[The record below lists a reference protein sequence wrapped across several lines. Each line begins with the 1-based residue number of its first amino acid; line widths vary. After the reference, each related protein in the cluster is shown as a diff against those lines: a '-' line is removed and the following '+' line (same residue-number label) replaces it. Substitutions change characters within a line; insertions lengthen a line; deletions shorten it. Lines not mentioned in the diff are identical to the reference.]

1 MGTLSRGNFL
11 RSLSVFRIA
20 GWPLWLEQNGR
31 GEQCGPG
38 EDMMGGS
45 GAIEHMQTMDHGQD
59 LCFLSE

>member
-38 EDMMGGS
+38 
-45 GAIEHMQTMDHGQD
+45 AIEHMQTMDHP
-59 LCFLSE
+59 

>member
-45 GAIEHMQTMDHGQD
+45 GAIEHMQTMDHP
-59 LCFLSE
+59 